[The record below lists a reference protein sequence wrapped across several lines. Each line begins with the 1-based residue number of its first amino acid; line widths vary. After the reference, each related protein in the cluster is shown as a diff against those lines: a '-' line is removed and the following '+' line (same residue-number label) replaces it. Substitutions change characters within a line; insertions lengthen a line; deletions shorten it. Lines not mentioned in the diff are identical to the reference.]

1 VIDLDQIR
9 HSLRET
15 FPDLDRIEPLSVL
28 GSGFSSIAVETAG
41 GIVFRIAQVAEAGA
55 RYAREWQHLA
65 TLKPYLPVAIP
76 EPRWYRATSRDFPN
90 GIIGYRK
97 LPGVPLEPDNLR
109 TLAEAKQ
116 IADQIATVILALH
129 RVPPKVVPLRDDFDS
144 RHREW
149 AAQRDIV
156 LPALRA
162 ALEPDEYH
170 ALVDWWDEFL
180 ADDVIRDYHPVLQHG
195 DLWFGNMLVEG
206 PQSTQI
212 VGLVDFENL
221 GMGDPA
227 LDFVPHL
234 YLGQTFFDL
243 VVEAY
248 RAAGGILDE
257 NFDHRLRSLWAVR
270 EFGGLQFSIEHDDA
284 EEFKDSIAKIRKGPI
299 FSPAGLDGWRRA
311 WKSR

>member
-1 VIDLDQIR
+1 VIDLDQIGR
-9 HSLRET
+9 SLRKT

-28 GSGFSSIAVETAG
+28 GSGFSSVAVETAG
-41 GIVFRIAQVAEAGA
+41 GIVFRIAQVADAGA
-55 RYAREWQHLA
+55 RYVKEWQHLA
-65 TLKPYLPVAIP
+65 ALKPYLPIAIP
-76 EPRWYRATSRDFPN
+76 ELGWYLAESRDFPN
-90 GIIGYRK
+90 GIIGYQK

-116 IADQIATVILALH
+116 IVDQIAAIILALH
-129 RVPPKVVPLRDDFDS
+129 RIPPTVALLRDDFEA

-149 AAQRDIV
+149 VEQRDVV
-156 LPALRA
+156 LPALRT
-162 ALEPDEYH
+162 ALEPDEYQ
-170 ALVDWWDEFL
+170 AVVDWWDEFL
-180 ADDVIRDYHPVLQHG
+180 VDEVMREYHPVLQHG

-227 LDFVPHL
+227 LDFVPQL
-234 YLGQTFFDL
+234 YLGQTFFNL

-248 RAAGGILDE
+248 RAAGGNLDA

-270 EFGGLQFSIEHDDA
+270 EFGGLQFAIEHDDA
-284 EEFKDSIAKIRKGPI
+284 EEFADSIAKIRKGPI
-299 FSPAGLDGWRRA
+299 LSPVGLDGWRRK